1 MADKQTNKQKLL
13 QKLLDR
19 YRIVILNEDTFE
31 ERFSVKMNRLSVIV
45 LISISAV
52 VLVVLTAVL
61 IAFTPLREYIPGYSS
76 TLLRLKASETSNKVD
91 SLETVLQQNDKF
103 LLSIRKVLIGED
115 EDDYSLNQKNI
126 GFIEKI
132 DPSGI
137 DFSPSKEDSLLR
149 ARVEMEDKYNLLEEA
164 VYRGDFMLYPPVK
177 GIISQAFNRLS
188 GHFAVDVVAKEND
201 PVKATADGTIIFAEW
216 TVETGNVIIIE
227 HSFGIIS
234 AYKHNAVLLK
244 KQGDLVKAGEVI
256 AKLGN
261 TGELTTGAHLH
272 FELWSEGNPMDP
284 AEFINFE

>member
-1 MADKQTNKQKLL
+1 MADKQTNKQKHL
-13 QKLLDR
+13 QKLLNR
-19 YRIVILNEDTFE
+19 YRIVILNDDTFE
-31 ERFSVKMNRLSVIV
+31 ERFSIKMNRLNVVVWFSLAGIV
-45 LISISAV
+45 LIG
-52 VLVVLTAVL
+52 LTTVL

-76 TLLRLKASETSNKVD
+76 TSLRMKASQTSYKVD
-91 SLETVLQQNDKF
+91 SLENILDQNQKF
-103 LLSIRKVLIGED
+103 LISIKKVLRGED
-115 EDDYSLNQKNI
+115 ENEYTINEKNI
-126 GFIEKI
+126 GFIEEI
-132 DPSGI
+132 DPKKI
-137 DFSPSKEDSLLR
+137 DFSPSKQDSILR

-177 GIISQAFNRLS
+177 GSISQEFDRFNN
-188 GHFAVDVVAKEND
+188 HFGIDVVANENE
-201 PVKATADGTIIFAEW
+201 PVKATANGTVIFAEW

-234 AYKHNAVLLK
+234 VYKHNAMLLK

-261 TGELTTGAHLH
+261 TGELSTGAHLH

>member
-1 MADKQTNKQKLL
+1 MTDKQTHKQKLL

-31 ERFSVKMNRLSVIV
+31 ERFSFKMNRLNVIIWASVSAILLIAMTTV
-45 LISISAV
+45 LIS
-52 VLVVLTAVL
+52 
-61 IAFTPLREYIPGYSS
+61 FTPLREYIPGYSS
-76 TLLRLKASETSNKVD
+76 TSLKLKASETSYRVD
-91 SLETVLQQNDKF
+91 SLETILQQNQTF
-103 LLSIRKVLIGED
+103 LLSIKKVLQGED
-115 EDDYSLNQKNI
+115 ENEYAINEKNI
-126 GFIEKI
+126 GFVDKI

-137 DFSPSKEDSLLR
+137 DFSPTKQDSLLR

-177 GIISQAFNRLS
+177 GSISQAFDRLN
-188 GHFAVDVVAKEND
+188 GHFAVDIVAKVND
-201 PVKATADGTIIFAEW
+201 PVKATADGTVIFAEW

-234 AYKHNAVLLK
+234 VYKHNAVLLK

-261 TGELTTGAHLH
+261 TGELSTGAHLH

-284 AEFINFE
+284 TEFINFE

>member
-1 MADKQTNKQKLL
+1 MTDKQTHKQKLL

-31 ERFSVKMNRLSVIV
+31 ERFSFKINRLNVIIGAGFSAII
-45 LISISAV
+45 LIA
-52 VLVVLTAVL
+52 LTTVL

-76 TLLRLKASETSNKVD
+76 SSLRLKASETSYKVD
-91 SLETVLQQNDKF
+91 SLENVLDQNQKF
-103 LLSIRKVLIGED
+103 LLSIKKVLQGED
-115 EDDYSLNQKNI
+115 EDDYADNEKNI
-126 GFIEKI
+126 GFVEKI
-132 DPSGI
+132 DPIGI
-137 DFSPSKEDSLLR
+137 DFSPSKQDSLLR

-177 GIISQAFNRLS
+177 GSISQGFDRFN
-188 GHFAVDVVAKEND
+188 GHFAVDIVAKENE
-201 PVKATADGTIIFAEW
+201 PVKATANGTVIFAEW

-234 AYKHNAVLLK
+234 VYKHNAVVLK
-244 KQGDLVKAGEVI
+244 KQGDIVKAGEVI

-261 TGELTTGAHLH
+261 TGELSTGAHLH

>member
-1 MADKQTNKQKLL
+1 MTDKQTNKQKLL
-13 QKLLDR
+13 QKLLER
-19 YRIVILNEDTFE
+19 YRIVVLNEDTFE
-31 ERFSVKMNRLSVIV
+31 ERFSFKMNRLNV
-45 LISISAV
+45 LIWSSIAAI
-52 VLVVLTAVL
+52 LLIGLTTVL

-76 TLLRLKASETSNKVD
+76 SSLRLKASHTSYKVD
-91 SLETVLQQNDKF
+91 SLENVLQQNQKF
-103 LLSIRKVLIGED
+103 LMSIQKVLRGED
-115 EDDYSLNQKNI
+115 EDEYAQKEKNI
-126 GFIEKI
+126 GFVEKI

-137 DFSPSKEDSLLR
+137 DFSPSKQDSILR

-177 GIISQAFNRLS
+177 GTISQEFDRLN
-188 GHFAVDVVAKEND
+188 GHFAIDIVAKENE
-201 PVKATADGTIIFAEW
+201 PVKATANGTVIFAEW

-234 AYKHNAVLLK
+234 VYKHNAILLK

-261 TGELTTGAHLH
+261 TGELSTGAHLH
-272 FELWSEGNPMDP
+272 FELWSEGNPMNP